1 MAGLN
6 LLDRPDVQIH
16 EFGEL
21 FLGDFAAHPHPADTA
36 AEGAQLAGLFG
47 I

>member
-1 MAGLN
+1 MAGLD
-6 LLDRPDVQIH
+6 LLDGANVQIH
-16 EFGEL
+16 EFSEF
-21 FLGDFAAHPHPADTA
+21 FLGDFTAHPRPADTA